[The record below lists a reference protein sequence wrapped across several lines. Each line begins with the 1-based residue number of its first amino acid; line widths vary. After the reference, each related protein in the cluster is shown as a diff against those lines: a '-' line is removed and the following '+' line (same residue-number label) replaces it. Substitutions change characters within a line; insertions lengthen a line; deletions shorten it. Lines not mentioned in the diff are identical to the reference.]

1 MKKIVLSDDKIFL
14 NGDLS
19 YKDGREF
26 RAVFADFSLKNRT
39 IDFVNLNSIDYACAI
54 LLAGFKD
61 KTDAKFINMSQK
73 ISLIFALVDDKKIDK
88 SAILKPKRENFFAIL
103 GRNFTLFWQHFIP
116 LCSFLGEFI
125 INFFKAFLTPK
136 NFRAKELSNYI
147 KDSGINAVFIVF
159 LTSFLIG
166 IVLAYLGSAM
176 LAQFGAS
183 IFIVDIMGVLTLREV
198 APLIAAIVVAGRS
211 ASSFTAQI
219 GVMKITEEVDA
230 MKTMG
235 LDPFKFLVLP
245 RVLAMIFALPAVVF
259 LADIISIFGQMLV
272 SKNILDIGFS
282 EYLGRFKD
290 SIELR
295 HFYVGLVKS
304 PFFGAA
310 IAIIGC
316 FRGFEVSQNAQSL
329 GEKTTISV
337 VNAIFAVIAIDS
349 VFAVFFMWYGV

>member
-1 MKKIVLSDDKIFL
+1 MKKIVFSDDKILL

-19 YKDGREF
+19 YKDRQF
-26 RAVFADFSLKNRT
+26 CVVFADLSRKNST
-39 IDFVNLNSIDYACAI
+39 IDFGSLVSIDYACAI
-54 LLAGFKD
+54 LLTNFRD
-61 KTDAKFINMSQK
+61 KTGAKFINMSEK

-147 KDSGINAVFIVF
+147 KDSGINAVFIVL

-198 APLIAAIVVAGRS
+198 APLIGAIVVAGRS
-211 ASSFTAQI
+211 ASSFAAQI
-219 GVMKITEEVDA
+219 GVMKITEEIDA

-245 RVLAMIFALPAVVF
+245 RVLAMIIALPVVIF
-259 LADIISIFGQMLV
+259 LADLVSVFGQMLV

-295 HFYVGLVKS
+295 HLYVGLVKA

-310 IAIIGC
+310 IALIGC

>member
-1 MKKIVLSDDKIFL
+1 MKKIVFSDDKILL

-19 YKDGREF
+19 YKDRQF
-26 RAVFADFSLKNRT
+26 CVVFADLSRKNST
-39 IDFVNLNSIDYACAI
+39 IDFSSLVSIDYACAI
-54 LLAGFKD
+54 LLANFRD
-61 KTDAKFINMSQK
+61 KTGAKFINMSEK

-103 GRNFTLFWQHFIP
+103 GRNFALFWQHFIP

-147 KDSGINAVFIVF
+147 KDSGINAVFIVL

-183 IFIVDIMGVLTLREV
+183 IFIVDIMGVLTLREI
-198 APLIAAIVVAGRS
+198 APLIGAIVVAGRS
-211 ASSFTAQI
+211 ASSFAAQI

-245 RVLAMIFALPAVVF
+245 RVLAMIIALPVVIF
-259 LADIISIFGQMLV
+259 LADLVSVFGQMLV

-295 HFYVGLVKS
+295 HLYVGLVKA

-310 IAIIGC
+310 IALIGC

>member
-1 MKKIVLSDDKIFL
+1 MKKIVFSDDKILL

-19 YKDGREF
+19 YKDRQF
-26 RAVFADFSLKNRT
+26 CVVFADLSRKNST
-39 IDFVNLNSIDYACAI
+39 IDFGSLVSIDYACAI
-54 LLAGFKD
+54 LLANFRD
-61 KTDAKFINMSQK
+61 KTGAKFINMSEK

-147 KDSGINAVFIVF
+147 KDSGINAVFIVL

-198 APLIAAIVVAGRS
+198 APLIGAIVVAGRS
-211 ASSFTAQI
+211 ASSFAAQI

-245 RVLAMIFALPAVVF
+245 RVLAMIIALPVVIF
-259 LADIISIFGQMLV
+259 LADLVSVFGQMLV

-295 HFYVGLVKS
+295 HLYVGLVKA

-310 IAIIGC
+310 IALIGC